1 MKSELKLTFLAFH
14 QRKWLSGKC
23 CFQEKECWN
32 VGTQSMGISVCVIW
46 YHNFLFSFHF
56 FLGWGGISFF
66 CFLFFPFSLCFWICY
81 NRDFKIQQHR
91 RQRSNVMAKE
101 RLGVERSPRS
111 WKIYIKSGVV
121 DVTPTSVC
129 DIVDMCNVLFPVFP
143 RPWRWHRHRRCSILK
158 SLI

>member
-14 QRKWLSGKC
+14 QSKWLSGKC
-23 CFQEKECWN
+23 CFQEKEECWN
-32 VGTQSMGISVCVIW
+32 VGTKYRDFCLCHLVSQ
-46 YHNFLFSFHF
+46 LPF
-56 FLGWGGISFF
+56 FLPFFFGGGISFF

-81 NRDFKIQQHR
+81 NRDFKIPQHR
-91 RQRSNVMAKE
+91 HQRSNVMAKE
-101 RLGVERSPRS
+101 RLGVERCPQS

-129 DIVDMCNVLFPVFP
+129 DIVGMCNVLFPVFP
-143 RPWRWHRHRRCSILK
+143 RPWRWHQHRRCSILK